1 LDARGARRRCGWPLL
16 QLLGSPRIHGDVACT
31 GGGAAAVHVPS
42 LTRAV
47 GRYGCIGFGRFCSHF
62 WVFIKSVGRRV
73 ASSGH
78 HSLSHLDG
86 NERCGRA
93 VHDQGGVPHRCIV
106 HDLFLPFFRAR
117 LDVHNTKQ
125 KRPRTRKADTCS
137 KTVPLTFH
145 FCILPEKNCFYCIVP
160 TTPTLHVP
168 AATLPDA
175 WNIK

>member
-1 LDARGARRRCGWPLL
+1 
-16 QLLGSPRIHGDVACT
+16 
-31 GGGAAAVHVPS
+31 VHVPS

-47 GRYGCIGFGRFCSHF
+47 GRYGCIGFCSHF

-93 VHDQGGVPHRCIV
+93 VHDQGGAPHRCIV
-106 HDLFLPFFRAR
+106 HVLFLPFFRAR

-125 KRPRTRKADTCS
+125 KRPRARKADTCS

-145 FCILPEKNCFYCIVP
+145 FCILPEKIVFTVLYRPPPLSTSQLQHCP
-160 TTPTLHVP
+160 TPGTLNEVFSFQRPVSERKRRLTALAH
-168 AATLPDA
+168 
-175 WNIK
+175 I